1 MAVINRTR
9 VQLINAVEMD
19 GTPFEVTK
27 TAVTTTAK
35 YFDFA
40 GKDDKTAII
49 IDNSANSSVTT
60 VTVLAGTGLNAVA
73 DLELKVP
80 ASKVVAMRLDSAS
93 FKQMAGE
100 NKGSFGI
107 KTASGTVQVS
117 VIELP

>member
-1 MAVINRTR
+1 MALTNRTR

-27 TAVTTTAK
+27 TAETTTAK

-49 IDNSANSSVTT
+49 IDNSANSSPTT

-80 ASKVVAMRLDSAS
+80 ASKAVAMRLDSAS

-107 KTASGTVQVS
+107 KASATVQVS